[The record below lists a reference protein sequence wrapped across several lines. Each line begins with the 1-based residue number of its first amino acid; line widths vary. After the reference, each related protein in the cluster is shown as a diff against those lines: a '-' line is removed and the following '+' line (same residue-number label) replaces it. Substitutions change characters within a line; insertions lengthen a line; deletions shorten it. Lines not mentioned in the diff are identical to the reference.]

1 MYSTVSLLLSACFT
15 GTMSENKVTK
25 YELQAR
31 CDELQGQVIRFLK
44 VEQDLVNARNKLDRD
59 LDRFRAIQAYSQQI
73 IRAES
78 LEEFAEITVESLIE
92 TFELECSALFL
103 KDETDRCFKIGAL
116 FGIDEAPADCMLDN
130 DWVSKKDLQSEGK
143 VLIEQVAANEEPFSS
158 VGLAQVI
165 LSSFHDENKRLE
177 GILVGGISE
186 DKKEYYDEIREELIP
201 SFTVFTQQMS
211 SLLQNFKAK
220 KYLDEK
226 VQRRTAEV
234 VKQKKEIEEKNL
246 ALNHQK
252 EELQATNEML
262 ADQKEELQSALENLK
277 LTQSQLVQSEKMA
290 SIGQLVAG
298 IAHEINNPVTFIN
311 AGVDS
316 LRTNLD
322 EVRQVLDIYH
332 RITPEN
338 SREKLK
344 EIAVLK
350 ERIDYK
356 QAIREINTLIDS
368 IQNGTERT
376 TQIVNGLR
384 TFSRLDEDVLKF
396 ADIHEG
402 IDSTLILLR
411 NKYKNKVEIIREYA
425 DLPMLECYPGQ
436 LNQVFMNILSNAIDA
451 IEGQGTITI
460 TTSKANDFVRISI
473 RDTGKGIPEHLRAK
487 IFDPFFTTKEVGE
500 GTGLGLSI
508 SHGIIEKH
516 KGSIKV
522 KSHIGEG
529 SEFVISLPAKQGKI
543 K

>member
-1 MYSTVSLLLSACFT
+1 MVSTLSLPPSACYT
-15 GTMSENKVTK
+15 GTMSENKVTID
-25 YELQAR
+25 ELQAR

-44 VEQDLVNARNKLDRD
+44 VEQDLVNTRNQLDRD
-59 LDRFRAIQAYSQQI
+59 LDRFRAIQAYSQRI
-73 IRAES
+73 IRAGTM
-78 LEEFAEITVESLIE
+78 EEFAEITVESLIE

-103 KDETDRCFKIGAL
+103 LDEKERCFRIGGL
-116 FGIDEAPADCMLDN
+116 FGIDEAKADCRLGD
-130 DWVSKKDLQSEGK
+130 DWISKKEIQKEGR
-143 VLIEQVAANEEPFSS
+143 VLIEQIAEGDAPFSDM
-158 VGLAQVI
+158 GLTQVI
-165 LSSFHDENKRLE
+165 LSSFHDDSHQLE
-177 GILVGGISE
+177 GILMGGITE
-186 DKKEYYDEIREELIP
+186 EKKEYYDEISKELIP

-234 VKQKKEIEEKNL
+234 TKQKKEIEEKNL
-246 ALNHQK
+246 ELNHQK

-262 ADQKEELQSALENLK
+262 AEQKEELQSTLENLK
-277 LTQSQLVQSEKMA
+277 LAQSQLVQSEKMA

-298 IAHEINNPVTFIN
+298 IAHEINNPVTFIS

-316 LRTNLD
+316 LWTNLE

-338 SREKLK
+338 AGQRLK
-344 EIAVLK
+344 DIEAMK
-350 ERIDYK
+350 ERIDYN
-356 QAIREINTLIDS
+356 QAIREINELIAS
-368 IQNGTERT
+368 IRNGTERT

-402 IDSTLILLR
+402 LESTLILLR
-411 NKYKNKVEIIREYA
+411 NKYKNRIEIQREYGK
-425 DLPMLECYPGQ
+425 LPPVECYPGQ

-451 IEGQGTITI
+451 IEETGTITV
-460 TTSKANDFVRISI
+460 TTGQANGAVTIRI
-473 RDTGKGIPEHLRAK
+473 RDDGKGIPEAIRAK
-487 IFDPFFTTKEVGE
+487 IFDPFYTTKEVGS

-516 KGSIKV
+516 KGEIKV
-522 KSHIGEG
+522 VSEAGKG
-529 SEFVISLPAKQGKI
+529 SEFIITIPVRQG
-543 K
+543 

>member
-1 MYSTVSLLLSACFT
+1 
-15 GTMSENKVTK
+15 MSENKFKVD
-25 YELQAR
+25 ELQAR

-44 VEQDLVNARNKLDRD
+44 VEQDLVNTKNQLDRD
-59 LDRFRAIQAYSQQI
+59 LDRFRAIQAYSQRI
-73 IRAES
+73 IHAGNMED
-78 LEEFAEITVESLIE
+78 FAEITVESIIE

-103 KDETDRCFKIGAL
+103 LDETDRCFRIGGL
-116 FGIDEAPADCMLDN
+116 FGIDEVHADCRLDD
-130 DWVSKKDLQSEGK
+130 DWISKRGLQREGM
-143 VLIEQVAANEEPFSS
+143 VLIEQVAANEEPFST

-165 LSSFHDENKRLE
+165 LSSFHDENKHLE
-177 GILVGGISE
+177 GVLAGGISE
-186 DKKEYYDEIREELIP
+186 DKKEYYDEISEELIP

-234 VKQKKEIEEKNL
+234 TKQKKEIEEKNL
-246 ALNHQK
+246 ELNHQK

-277 LTQSQLVQSEKMA
+277 LAQSQLVQSEKMA

-298 IAHEINNPVTFIN
+298 IAHEINNPVTFIS

-316 LRTNLD
+316 LWTNLE

-338 SREKLK
+338 SGERLK
-344 EIAVLK
+344 EIETMK

-356 QAIREINTLIDS
+356 QAIREINELIAS
-368 IQNGTERT
+368 IKNGTERT

-396 ADIHEG
+396 ADLHEG
-402 IDSTLILLR
+402 LESTLILLR
-411 NKYKNKVEIIREYA
+411 NKYKNRIEIQREYGQ
-425 DLPMLECYPGQ
+425 LPPVECYPGQ

-451 IEGQGTITI
+451 IEDRGTIMIATEQSNGTITI
-460 TTSKANDFVRISI
+460 RI
-473 RDTGKGIPEHLRAK
+473 RDNGKGIPKPIRAK
-487 IFDPFFTTKEVGE
+487 IFDPFYTTKEVGS

-516 KGSIKV
+516 KGDIKV
-522 KSHIGEG
+522 VSEVGKG
-529 SEFVISLPAKQGKI
+529 SEFIITIPVRQGRK
-543 K
+543 